1 MRPTGGFVIPF
12 KGQAKAVRRGP
23 LTEPLHDITRPT
35 AVVLFS
41 PKDPLSPNK
50 IHVVVDPIVGDKLR
64 PHQVHGCKFLFE
76 CVMGLKGY
84 KGNGCILADDMGLG
98 KTLQAITL
106 IWTVLNQSPTGVP
119 AAKRVL
125 IVCPSSLVGNWC
137 AEFNKWLGEG
147 KIEAIPF
154 GDSNKKKAM
163 KALASW
169 AQSRDVKGSVLVA
182 SYDQYRIHVEKILK
196 IQRIDLVV
204 CDEGH
209 RLKNSKIKISQA
221 LNRLPTK
228 RRVIL
233 SGTPIQND
241 LDEFHAMVD
250 FVNPGILRD
259 QLAFN
264 AVFAE
269 PILKMRTPDATH
281 EEKVCIHGSPLMYF
295 RLAQLLFFPRVS
307 VVSALLNYPV

>member
-1 MRPTGGFVIPF
+1 MPL
-12 KGQAKAVRRGP
+12 KGQGKAIRRGP
-23 LTEPLHDITRPT
+23 LTEPLHDITRAQ
-35 AVVLFS
+35 AVILFH

-50 IHVVVDPIVGDKLR
+50 IHVVVDPVVGDMLR
-64 PHQVHGCKFLFE
+64 PHQTVGVKFLFD

-84 KGNGCILADDMGLG
+84 RGNGCILADDMGLG
-98 KTLQAITL
+98 KTLQAVTL
-106 IWTVLNQSPTGVP
+106 VWTLLNQSPTGV
-119 AAKRVL
+119 AACKRVL
-125 IVCPSSLVGNWC
+125 IVCPSSLVGNWVK
-137 AEFNKWLGEG
+137 EFNKWLGEG
-147 KIEAIPF
+147 KIDAIPF
-154 GDSNKKKAM
+154 GDSNKKKAT
-163 KALASW
+163 KALARW

-196 IQRIDLVV
+196 IPRIDLVV

-221 LNRLPTK
+221 LNRLATR

-259 QLAFN
+259 QSAFN

-269 PILKMRTPDATH
+269 QILKMRAPDSLP
-281 EEKVCIHGSPLMYF
+281 EE
-295 RLAQLLFFPRVS
+295 RVR
-307 VVSALLNYPV
+307 P